1 MLFTIKEE
9 ELSRDENVLLRQ
21 YTHWWIFVVPA
32 IILIFGIYLWLKA
45 ISKGSFSLYSLIVFE
60 QPTAAVNTVSYQIQY
75 YLQQGSEML
84 RNNLPNAVFEFL
96 SQTRL
101 HPRKWISQLVMLYG
115 LYRLIRATIT
125 FVTTRILVTNQRVLI
140 ETGFFRP
147 QIVEFP
153 KMHIDAFHIKKGLL
167 SRFFQV
173 GTLIIQ
179 ASGGLTVRL
188 PAIKMPQVL
197 TTTVIENESA

>member
-9 ELSRDENVLLRQ
+9 ELARDEDILLRKH
-21 YTHWWIFVVPA
+21 THWWIFVVPA
-32 IILIFGIYLWLKA
+32 LLLLFGCYLWLKA

-60 QPTAAVNTVSYQIQY
+60 QPTATANSLGYQIQY

-84 RNNLPNAVFEFL
+84 RNNLPNSIFDYL

-101 HPRKWISQLVMLYG
+101 HPRKWLSQLVILYG
-115 LYRLIRATIT
+115 LYRLIRATLT
-125 FVTTRILVTNQRVLI
+125 FLTTRVTVTNHRILI

-147 QIVEFP
+147 QTVDFP
-153 KMHIDAFHIKKGLL
+153 RMHIDAFHIKKGLL
-167 SRFFQV
+167 SRFVNV

-188 PAIKMPQVL
+188 PAIQTPQEL
-197 TTTVIENESA
+197 TTTVVENESL